1 MMNNYNYPEDLSNQ
15 EEMPR
20 NIEIDTPQNSHNP
33 FDSGIAKAIERTRAN
48 FGSTRDQE
56 YRAINNGLLA
66 FGNAIS
72 NEPMQKG
79 FVNNLGVVGRA
90 MNPALASYNASEEK
104 AIAENQNIANQIL
117 QHQRAEQALADSR
130 EDKAWHRK
138 FQERQ
143 LAETK
148 RAHNL
153 LDNFRKEELQY
164 KKNKHGSDSEL
175 DRLAPKIRTDSAF
188 DKVGL
193 QARKSAEFYEEV
205 KEMEHKYKDLKETM
219 TKAGIDTSN
228 PFVFNKA
235 LRNASGFLSSFTKDP
250 VQREIASKYA
260 DLAASNKRVMQTAE
274 KALKDG
280 ALTNFTVKYGDDNR
294 LYPSFGSEPYDEYER
309 KLKTMLNDART
320 GYEASSLALQTGR
333 HIDKHNYG
341 RIKELEQHMRAGV
354 LTDPVGDMP
363 VSNGNI
369 PDSTLD
375 RELLDS
381 TGFVSFLDPKTNKY
395 FDIPA
400 NQAELAESE
409 NPNWIRQ

>member
-1 MMNNYNYPEDLSNQ
+1 MEEEILNRMQALPE
-15 EEMPR
+15 R
-20 NIEIDTPQNSHNP
+20 RNP
-33 FDSGIAKAIERTRAN
+33 FDEGIAKAISSTRSN
-48 FGSTRDQE
+48 LGMSRDQE
-56 YRAINNGLLA
+56 HRAINNALLA
-66 FGNAIS
+66 LGNGLAG
-72 NEPMQKG
+72 EPVQRG
-79 FVNNLGVVGRA
+79 FKNNLGVIGRA
-90 MNPALASYNASEEK
+90 MNPALSAYNTSEDT

-143 LAETK
+143 LEETK
-148 RAHNL
+148 RYHNL
-153 LDNFRKEELQY
+153 LDDFRQKELQD
-164 KKNKHGSDSEL
+164 KKNKDGFESEL

-250 VQREIASKYA
+250 TQREIASKYA
-260 DLAASNKRVMQTAE
+260 DLLASNKRVMQTAE

-309 KLKTMLNDART
+309 KLKTMLNDAST

-333 HIDKHNYG
+333 HIDKHNYA
-341 RIKELEQHMRAGV
+341 RIKELEQYMRTGMP
-354 LTDPVGDMP
+354 TDPIDDMP
-363 VSNGNI
+363 KGQGSI
-369 PDSTLD
+369 
-375 RELLDS
+375 DS

>member
-1 MMNNYNYPEDLSNQ
+1 MEEEILNQ
-15 EEMPR
+15 VQTLPAR
-20 NIEIDTPQNSHNP
+20 RNP
-33 FDSGIAKAIERTRAN
+33 FDEGIAKAISSTRSN
-48 FGSTRDQE
+48 LGMSRDQE
-56 YRAINNGLLA
+56 HRAMNNALLALGNGLA
-66 FGNAIS
+66 S
-72 NEPMQKG
+72 EPIQRG
-79 FVNNLGVVGRA
+79 FKNNLGVIGRA
-90 MNPALASYNASEEK
+90 MNPALNAYNTSEDEAFK
-104 AIAENQNIANQIL
+104 ENEQLANQIL
-117 QHQRAEQALADSR
+117 QHQRAQEALEAAK
-130 EDKAWHRK
+130 EEKAWHRK

-153 LDNFRKEELQY
+153 LDNFRQKELQY

-250 VQREIASKYA
+250 TQREIAAKYA
-260 DLAASNKRVMQTAE
+260 DLLASNKRVMQTAE
-274 KALKDG
+274 KALKNG
-280 ALTNFTVKYGDDNR
+280 ALTNFTVKYGDDNK

-309 KLKTMLNDART
+309 KLKTMLNDANT

-333 HIDKHNYG
+333 HIDKHNYAI
-341 RIKELEQHMRAGV
+341 IKELEQNQREGV
-354 LTDPVGDMP
+354 PTDPIGNMP
-363 VSNGNI
+363 EGQGSIDPALEEEWITIQGPSGQTEEI
-369 PDSTLD
+369 YFEDAPK
-375 RELLDS
+375 
-381 TGFVSFLDPKTNKY
+381 FLNKPGY
-395 FDIPA
+395 T
-400 NQAELAESE
+400 
-409 NPNWIRQ
+409 RVK